1 MTVDAFFETNR
12 RNWED
17 RVPIH
22 LRDATGCYQID
33 AFLAGTKP
41 LDPIVA
47 VELGDVRGRRLLH
60 LQCHFGLD
68 TLSLARRGAEATGLD
83 FSPSAIAAARD
94 FARRTGIAARFVE
107 GNVYDT
113 ATLAPGP
120 FDVVFTTWGT
130 ICWLP
135 DVVRWAQIIA
145 TVLAPGGILYFADG
159 HPAAAILEQIDGR
172 LIATYPSPTPADAP
186 LIFDERT
193 TYNDNPTPLANTKTC
208 QWIHS
213 ISNIVS
219 ALLDAG
225 LQIEMLHEHDRLPW
239 RLFPMMV
246 MADGRLYRLPD
257 GIPSIPLGLS
267 LTARKP
273 AAAAS

>member
-1 MTVDAFFETNR
+1 MDRFFDINR

-22 LRDATGCYQID
+22 LRDTTGCYRIN

-47 VELGDVRGRRLLH
+47 AELGDVRGRRLLH

-68 TLSLARRGAEATGLD
+68 TLSLARHGAEATGLD

-94 FARRTGIAARFVE
+94 FARRTGVAARFVE
-107 GNVYDT
+107 GNVYD
-113 ATLAPGP
+113 AGTLTPGP
-120 FDVVFTTWGT
+120 FDIVFTTWGT

-135 DVVRWAQIIA
+135 DLVRWAQVIA

-159 HPAAAILEQIDGR
+159 HPAAAMLEEFDGR
-172 LIATYPSPTPADAP
+172 LVATYPSPTPADAP
-186 LIFDERT
+186 IEFDEKT
-193 TYNDNPTPLANTKTC
+193 TYNGDPTPLANSKTC

-213 ISNIVS
+213 VSNIVS
-219 ALLDAG
+219 GLLDAG
-225 LQIEMLHEHDRLPW
+225 LQIEMLHEHDWLPW
-239 RLFPMMV
+239 KLFPMMV
-246 MADGRLYRLPD
+246 MDDEGCYRLPS
-257 GIPSIPLGLS
+257 GVASLPLALS
-267 LTARKP
+267 LKARKT
-273 AAAAS
+273 SSLLR